1 MSLEPTLTDE
11 ALLKLLGERL
21 AQLRLSKNLTQAK
34 LAEQAGL
41 GLRTVQRLE
50 RGEAATQLSGF
61 VRVCRVLG
69 ILDRLHALLPAQ
81 AASPIAQLAQQKQ
94 FKRYGQQRKRATG
107 RKATAREPKKWTWG
121 ESS

>member
-1 MSLEPTLTDE
+1 MACMKIESQVTDE
-11 ALLKLLGERL
+11 RLLKLIGVRL
-21 AQLRLSKNLTQAK
+21 ARLRLVKNMTQQK

-50 RGEAATQLSGF
+50 LGAAATHLSGF

-69 ILDRLHALLPAQ
+69 LVERLDAFIPEST
-81 AASPIAQLAQQKQ
+81 ASPIAQLKMQ
-94 FKRYGQQRKRATG
+94 GRKRQRASG
-107 RKATAREPKKWTWG
+107 RKEAPGEPKKWTWG